1 MSKQDLEGK
10 NTLFGPNSNVKKD
23 FECQNSIF
31 GQSSNV
37 KIGLRMSK
45 CDIQLEFECQN
56 MISNIRVR
64 YSTEFESQIRF
75 RMSNAIFG
83 PSSKAQKGYR
93 LSKCDIRP
101 QFECQNMISNV
112 EMRYSAR
119 I

>member
-1 MSKQDLEGK
+1 MSKQDLEGKKK

-45 CDIQLEFECQN
+45 CDIQPEFECQN

-64 YSTEFESQIRF
+64 YSAPI
-75 RMSNAIFG
+75 RMSKYDFECQNAIFG
-83 PSSKAQKGYR
+83 T
-93 LSKCDIRP
+93 
-101 QFECQNMISNV
+101 N
-112 EMRYSAR
+112 
-119 I
+119 